1 MLGFFK
7 PLGISISQASFKS
20 YSLQIFLTNL
30 LFFFYCSSWASLC
43 VLTAQYFLNIYVI
56 WSDFFTLHFLGSP
69 KQNPKHLPFLPC
81 VMGFLGGSVV
91 KNLPPNAVDARDMC
105 LVPGSGR
112 SPGEG
117 NATRSSILSWKSP
130 WTEEGYRPR
139 GHKKSDTTEWLIMH
153 NLHMILVSGV

>member
-91 KNLPPNAVDARDMC
+91 KNASQCSRCKRHVFGPWVRKIPWRRKCNLLQYSFLEKSMNRGG
-105 LVPGSGR
+105 LQTTGSQKVR
-112 SPGEG
+112 
-117 NATRSSILSWKSP
+117 
-130 WTEEGYRPR
+130 
-139 GHKKSDTTEWLIMH
+139 H
-153 NLHMILVSGV
+153 N